1 MQENI
6 NNIIFDSKLTVV
18 ETDLFDPFALSE
30 ARRAQSNG
38 CERQIKVSVRIRST
52 TFAVACPEH
61 SRRAHSAQYERMGLP

>member
-1 MQENI
+1 M
-6 NNIIFDSKLTVV
+6 VV
-18 ETDLFDPFALSE
+18 ASTFGPFALSE